1 MSTSS
6 GAVDGMPVKSMAF
19 LSPAGEF
26 SVRTVFNMRLELV
39 EAQVEVLR
47 MYVEKKSGEALLGA
61 LDRLI
66 ECTRASFSEEEALME
81 LLASTPDPEHRDMHH
96 EVLAQMELLRRDV
109 VMDFDRGRLL
119 AQLILVDRQLTT
131 HISDVVGV
139 SNSQKFDQFPERET
153 AAA

>member
-1 MSTSS
+1 
-6 GAVDGMPVKSMAF
+6 
-19 LSPAGEF
+19 
-26 SVRTVFNMRLELV
+26 
-39 EAQVEVLR
+39 
-47 MYVEKKSGEALLGA
+47 
-61 LDRLI
+61 
-66 ECTRASFSEEEALME
+66 ME